1 MRERAACILLSAL
14 LCLPAVAAGRKKPKA
29 PDQKPRAE
37 WIALPQG
44 EQQEAVHYVQ
54 DFVQQ
59 RGSNL
64 QILGLRAEAVSPRL
78 AFLHDEMGT
87 KFFLVVRDSFVHLV
101 SERILAFTIGSRYG
115 SVSRPAPFKKMIQ
128 KYDSL
133 LVWMSRGVLP
143 PEASLET
150 KQASARVVPLLRQI
164 AWRQFGLH
172 DVFVGQ
178 TAPVVSG
185 CGAVALGQVMYFHR
199 FPEVAHG
206 TCQYET
212 DEGKR
217 ICAEMEGVKLGW
229 DGLKD
234 SYSWH
239 DRDTLTLA
247 PLIRMC
253 GIALHSVYGTKT
265 TLTKMKYYRE
275 ALTQHF
281 GYAETAR
288 LVGGIAEGELAEYVR
303 HEVEAGRPC
312 ILCDNQH
319 IFVADGVFDEYLHFN
334 LGWGGVANGW
344 FRLITPT
351 TKMGEHTFLV
361 SGVVGIQPAK

>member
-1 MRERAACILLSAL
+1 MLILAL
-14 LCLPAVAAGRKKPKA
+14 LCLPCVAAGRKKPKA
-29 PDQKPRAE
+29 AAEKPRAE
-37 WIALPQG
+37 WKALPQG

-59 RGSNL
+59 RGSDM

-87 KFFLVVRDSFVHLV
+87 KFFLVVRDSFVQHV
-101 SERILAFTIGSRYG
+101 SERVLAFTIGSRYG
-115 SVSRPAPFKKMIQ
+115 SVSRPEPFRKMIQ

-143 PEASLET
+143 PETAPAT
-150 KQASARVVPLLRQI
+150 KPTARVVPLLRQI

-172 DVFVGQ
+172 DVFEGQ

-199 FPEVAHG
+199 YPEVARG
-206 TCQYET
+206 TCRYET
-212 DEGKR
+212 DDGQR
-217 ICAEMEGVKLGW
+217 ISADMEGVRLGW
-229 DGLKD
+229 DTLKD
-234 SYSWH
+234 SYGWH
-239 DRDTLTLA
+239 DRDTLALA

-253 GIALHSVYGTKT
+253 GIALHSAYGTRST
-265 TLTKMKYYRE
+265 MTKMKYYRD
-275 ALTQHF
+275 ALTRHF
-281 GYAETAR
+281 AYAETAR
-288 LVGGIAEGELAEYVR
+288 LVSGITEGELVECVR
-303 HEVEAGRPC
+303 REVEARRPC

-319 IFVADGVFDEYLHFN
+319 IFVADGLFDEYLHFN

-344 FRLITPT
+344 FRLITPN
-351 TKMGEHTFLV
+351 TKLGSQTFLV
-361 SGVVGIQPAK
+361 SGVVGIQPTR